1 MGREA
6 NKQDKLDRI
15 RAAAAELFTTQG
27 FDETSV
33 AEVAARAN
41 VAKGTVFLYAQTKA
55 DLVAL
60 VFEEA
65 LREVTIDAVAELDP
79 HAPLH
84 AELAKVFSR
93 FFGVYE
99 PRPTLARLVLRELS
113 FTGGQAARIRD
124 ELDRTLLGGIAAHV
138 EARKAEGTISGD
150 VVAMTVATNAFA
162 LYLLA
167 LLAWLSGAVP
177 SRAFAE
183 QYLAGSLELA
193 CRGLHLTAPMASA
206 LRRTPEPKA
215 RTRTSTPKARTKTKA
230 APRRRAKGTKS

>member
-65 LREVTIDAVAELDP
+65 LREVTIDAVAKLDLG
-79 HAPLH
+79 APLH
-84 AELAKVFSR
+84 AELAAVFSR

-138 EARKAEGTISGD
+138 EARKARGAISVD
-150 VVAMTVATNAFA
+150 VVGMTVATNAFA

-167 LLAWLSGAVP
+167 LLAWLSGAFP
-177 SRAFAE
+177 TRAFAE

-193 CRGLHLTAPMASA
+193 CRGLHLPTTAPAKTGEPAQRSA
-206 LRRTPEPKA
+206 A
-215 RTRTSTPKARTKTKA
+215 KTKA
-230 APRRRAKGTKS
+230 LPRRRAKGPKS